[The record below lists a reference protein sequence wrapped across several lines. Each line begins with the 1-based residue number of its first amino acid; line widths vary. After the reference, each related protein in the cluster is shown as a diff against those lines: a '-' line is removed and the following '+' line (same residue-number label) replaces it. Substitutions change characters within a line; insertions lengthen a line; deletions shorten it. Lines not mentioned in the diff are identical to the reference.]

1 MATVLS
7 VGCDRLLMKI
17 RTLVLRKAGYRVFE
31 AYCVRDALVLAAS
44 WQLDLV
50 LICHTVTEREQK
62 ELIGVMDI
70 LRPGLPVLCISSQK
84 HYAENEECS
93 LVDNC
98 APAFLIEINATL
110 QKTGTLRGS
119 QSSSD

>member
-31 AYCVRDALVLAAS
+31 AYSVREALVLAAS
-44 WQLDLV
+44 WKLDLV
-50 LICHTVTEREQK
+50 LICHTVTQVEQK
-62 ELIGVMDI
+62 ELIGVLDI
-70 LRPGLPVLCISSQK
+70 LRPGLPVLCISAHK
-84 HYAENEECS
+84 HYTENEECS

-98 APAFLIEINATL
+98 APAFLTEINEAL
-110 QKTGTLRGS
+110 QKTGTMRRS
-119 QSSSD
+119 QAD